1 MGSKNLDV
9 RMTFVDQFTSGF
21 NKSIKAMTNGSR
33 ASQKVWKGVQKSGDA
48 IASAGTKLT
57 AGVTAPIVAL
67 GTAAVKNYGD
77 VDKQL
82 RLVQQTM
89 GSTPKQAKQLESAI
103 KSAASASV
111 YSMQD
116 AADASLNFARQGFNA
131 KEAANMLTPA
141 LNLAA
146 GTGTDLSSV
155 TAGLGNTLKAF
166 GASSKEASHYSDM
179 FAKAQAQA
187 NTDAQGLFDTMGI
200 AGSTAKTVGWSF
212 SDLATLT
219 GVFGDHSVSASEGA
233 TALNTGLMRLASP
246 AKQGATA
253 MKSLGINAFDAKGKL
268 KDMPSLMQEL
278 NSKFSGLSQ
287 QEKLAA
293 ASAIFGKQ
301 QASKWLTLIGESP
314 SKFSKMKN
322 AIDGTNGTAKSM
334 SDALMNGVGGSIE
347 KLKST
352 FDVFKYNIG
361 QVAGGAIKGFIDKIT
376 ALMDKFNNMDDAQK
390 KQILKWIA
398 MAAAVGPAVTVFGK
412 TVSVI
417 GKVGEKFSVLKG
429 IMKGMGLFEGGG
441 GGLASLGSKLTN
453 LPGLGKLFS
462 FLGPKLTGLG
472 SGIVGHLKPVGSAIA
487 GVASKAGGFIT
498 RIPVLGK
505 LITGIGIKLKTPTKG
520 FKLLRL
526 AIHGLTSP
534 LGIVI
539 VAIGLAV
546 AAFIAI
552 KTHMA
557 AFRKGMQASNPAI
570 KRLKKSFNDLKTTM
584 KPIMPVLKK
593 IGQIFVQ
600 VFSGVIIS
608 AVTGAVA
615 IIINVVD
622 TIIQQITGI
631 VKFIKGV
638 VKLIKAIFTGDW
650 KGAFEAGKEVVTGF
664 VQAVTAPI
672 KGIVN
677 IVKDVGKAIKGVF
690 SKIKIPHFSGGGVVP
705 RRAGGDT
712 NWGGG
717 LVQVHERGGE
727 IMDLPGGTRIYPH
740 DQSVAMARKEGS
752 KSITVAKLA
761 DSIVVREEADIDRI
775 TDMFVR
781 KLELEEA
788 NAYV

>member
-390 KQILKWIA
+390 KQILKWVA
-398 MAAAVGPAVTVFGK
+398 MAAAVGPVLTVFGK
-412 TVSVI
+412 TISVI
-417 GKVGEKFSVLKG
+417 GGVGQKFSALKG
-429 IMKGMGLFEGGG
+429 IMNGVMAATGSGGIFGKLLGGAGAMGGG
-441 GGLASLGSKLTN
+441 AS
-453 LPGLGKLFS
+453 
-462 FLGPKLTGLG
+462 KLTGLM
-472 SGIVGHLKPVGSAIA
+472 
-487 GVASKAGGFIT
+487 SK
-498 RIPVLGK
+498 IP
-505 LITGIGIKLKTPTKG
+505 GIGRLFGGLSAKLAAPTKG
-520 FKLLRL
+520 FKLLRV
-526 AIHGLTSP
+526 AIAGITSP

-546 AAFIAI
+546 AAFVAI

-615 IIINVVD
+615 IIVNVVD

-690 SKIKIPHFSGGGVVP
+690 SKIKIPHFSSGGVVP
-705 RRAGGDT
+705 HKAVGDS
-712 NWGGG
+712 NWSGG

-740 DQSVAMARKEGS
+740 DESVMMARKEGTR
-752 KSITVAKLA
+752 SINIAKLA
-761 DSIVVREEADIDRI
+761 DSIVVREEADIDKI
-775 TDMFVR
+775 TDKLVR
-781 KLELEEA
+781 KMELAEA
-788 NAYV
+788 NAYA

>member
-9 RMTFVDQFTSGF
+9 RMTFIDQFTSGF
-21 NKSIKAMTNGSR
+21 NKSIKAMTNGSK

-57 AGVTAPIVAL
+57 AGVTAPIAAL

-89 GSTPKQAKQLESAI
+89 GSTPKQAKQLEKAI

-131 KEAANMLTPA
+131 KEAANMLAPA

-146 GTGTDLSSV
+146 GTGTDLSAV
-155 TAGLGNTLKAF
+155 TAGLGNTMKAF

-390 KQILKWIA
+390 KQILKWAA
-398 MAAAVGPAVTVFGK
+398 MAAAVGPVLTVFGK
-412 TVSVI
+412 TISVI
-417 GKVGEKFSVLKG
+417 GGVGQKFSALKG
-429 IMKGMGLFEGGG
+429 IMNGVMAATGSGGG
-441 GGLASLGSKLTN
+441 IF
-453 LPGLGKLFS
+453 GKL
-462 FLGPKLTGLG
+462 LGGAGAMGGGASKLTGLM
-472 SGIVGHLKPVGSAIA
+472 
-487 GVASKAGGFIT
+487 SK
-498 RIPVLGK
+498 IP
-505 LITGIGIKLKTPTKG
+505 GIGRLFSSLSAKLAAPTKG
-520 FKLLRL
+520 FKLLRV
-526 AIHGLTSP
+526 AIAGITSP

-546 AAFIAI
+546 AAFVAI
-552 KTHMA
+552 KTHMG
-557 AFRKGMQASNPAI
+557 AFRKGMAASNPAI
-570 KRLKKSFNDLKTTM
+570 KRLKKSFSALQAQM

-593 IGQIFVQ
+593 IGKVFTE

-608 AVTGAVA
+608 AVTGAVNIVINA
-615 IIINVVD
+615 IDTVINV
-622 TIIQQITGI
+622 ITGI
-631 VKFIKGV
+631 VKYIKGV

-650 KGAFEAGKEVVTGF
+650 KGAFDAGKEIVDGF

-677 IVKDVGKAIKGVF
+677 TVKGVGKAIKGVF
-690 SKIKIPHFSGGGVVP
+690 SKIKLPHFSSGGVIPHKAV
-705 RRAGGDT
+705 GDS
-712 NWGGG
+712 NWSGG

-740 DQSVAMARKEGS
+740 DESVMMARKEGTR
-752 KSITVAKLA
+752 SINIAKLA
-761 DSIVVREEADIDRI
+761 DSIVVREEADIDKI
-775 TDMFVR
+775 TDKLVR
-781 KLELEEA
+781 KMELAEA
-788 NAYV
+788 NAYA

>member
-9 RMTFVDQFTSGF
+9 RMTFIDQFTSGF
-21 NKSIKAMTNGSR
+21 NKSIKAMTNGSK

-57 AGVTAPIVAL
+57 TGVTAPIVAL

-146 GTGTDLSSV
+146 GTGTDLSAV
-155 TAGLGNTLKAF
+155 TAGLGNTMKAF

-253 MKSLGINAFDAKGKL
+253 MKNLGINAFDAKGKL

-314 SKFSKMKN
+314 SKFLKMKN

-334 SDALMNGVGGSIE
+334 SDVLMNGIGGSIE

-361 QVAGGAIKGFIDKIT
+361 QNAGGVIKDFIDKIT
-376 ALMDKFNNMDDAQK
+376 GLLDKFNHLDAGQQ
-390 KQILKWIA
+390 KQIVKWAA
-398 MAAAVGPAVTVFGK
+398 MAASIGPVITVFGK
-412 TVSVI
+412 GISTI
-417 GKVGEKFSVLKG
+417 GSMGQKLTHLKG
-429 IMKGMGLFEGGG
+429 IMNGVMAATGSGGG
-441 GGLASLGSKLTN
+441 I
-453 LPGLGKLFS
+453 LGKI
-462 FLGPKLTGLG
+462 LGGAGAMGGDASKLTGLM
-472 SGIVGHLKPVGSAIA
+472 
-487 GVASKAGGFIT
+487 SK
-498 RIPVLGK
+498 IP
-505 LITGIGIKLKTPTKG
+505 GIGKAFGGLSTKLAGPTKG
-520 FKLLRL
+520 FKLLRV
-526 AIHGLTSP
+526 AIAGITSP

-546 AAFIAI
+546 AAFVAI

-557 AFRKGMQASNPAI
+557 AFRKGMAASNPDI
-570 KRLKKSFNDLKTTM
+570 KRLKKSFGALQAQM

-593 IGQIFVQ
+593 IGRVFTE
-600 VFSGVIIS
+600 VFSSVIIS
-608 AVTGAVA
+608 AVTGAVNIVINA
-615 IIINVVD
+615 IDTVINV
-622 TIIQQITGI
+622 ITGI
-631 VKFIKGV
+631 VKIIKGV

-650 KGAFEAGKEVVTGF
+650 KGAFDAGKEIVNGF

-677 IVKDVGKAIKGVF
+677 TVKGVGKAIKGVF
-690 SKIKIPHFSGGGVVP
+690 SKIKLPHFSSGGVIPHKAV
-705 RRAGGDT
+705 GDS
-712 NWGGG
+712 NWSGG

-740 DQSVAMARKEGS
+740 DESVMMARKEGTR
-752 KSITVAKLA
+752 SINIAKLA
-761 DSIVVREEADIDRI
+761 DSIVVREEADIDKI
-775 TDMFVR
+775 TDKLVR
-781 KLELEEA
+781 KIELAEA
-788 NAYV
+788 NAYA